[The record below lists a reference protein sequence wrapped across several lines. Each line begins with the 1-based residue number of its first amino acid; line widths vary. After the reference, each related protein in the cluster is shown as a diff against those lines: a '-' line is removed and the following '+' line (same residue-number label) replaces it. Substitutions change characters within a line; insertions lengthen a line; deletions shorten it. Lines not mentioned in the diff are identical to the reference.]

1 MTYLG
6 GHVIVCYVILSSYFV
21 TPFYYLSV
29 LQVILDIV
37 AFIESAANLNDL
49 SLSCCNETHQTE
61 GFGWSMNYLALVRH
75 VLLALIDSSN

>member
-1 MTYLG
+1 MAYLG
-6 GHVIVCYVILSSYFV
+6 GHVIVCYVIISSYFV
-21 TPFYYLSV
+21 TPFYLSA

-61 GFGWSMNYLALVRH
+61 GFGWSMN
-75 VLLALIDSSN
+75 